1 MAAKKKPT
9 KKPTKKADQI
19 PLDVLEARLVRLG
32 NIVKRRR
39 AAR

>member
-1 MAAKKKPT
+1 MAAKKKPA
-9 KKPTKKADQI
+9 KKPTKKPDQI

-39 AAR
+39 ATR